1 MQLDKLEKRVKAS
14 IAKERLALSKQR
26 LKKAHQTQGG

>member
-14 IAKERLALSKQR
+14 IVKERLALSKQR